1 MEELY
6 LTYFKMNPQEKTIY
20 VSINSSALRID
31 LLSNI
36 RKPIKK
42 EREREN
48 INQNAPVKK
57 SDTL

>member
-42 EREREN
+42 ERERES
-48 INQNAPVKK
+48 ILTKM
-57 SDTL
+57 LL